1 MMEKLNIAII
11 GLGYFS
17 QFHLKAW
24 AGLQEVGTISVTDP
38 IPERVSWARDH
49 YALTGYPDLTSLL
62 ANTNPDIV
70 DIIAPSVAHATLIT
84 ELAAAGRILIC
95 QKPFC
100 TSLEEAER
108 MAAYAAEVGATLVIH
123 ENFRFQPWYRS
134 VKKFIDTGELGQIYQ
149 CRFSLRPGDGRGPD
163 AYVARQPAFRTMP
176 RLLVHETGVHFID
189 LFRWLF
195 GDIIDVYADVR
206 RLNPVLAGEDAGL
219 LILNHD
225 SGVQSLFDGNR
236 LSDHVADNPRK
247 TMGEMTI
254 EGEKGM
260 LRLNGQGQLYF
271 RAFGEL
277 HEVAVPIAG
286 KVDDDSFGGGC
297 VEALIRHVV
306 AAAQGQGPLENT
318 PAEYLPV
325 VRASEAAYAS
335 AKQGRKITL

>member
-1 MMEKLNIAII
+1 MKDKLNVAVV

-17 QFHLKAW
+17 QFHLNAW
-24 AGLQEVGTISVTDP
+24 AKLADVGTIGVMDLVS
-38 IPERVSWARDH
+38 ERVSWACDH
-49 YALTGYPDLTSLL
+49 YGTTGYFDLSTLGE
-62 ANTNPDIV
+62 TQPDIV
-70 DIIAPSVAHATLIT
+70 DIIAPPAAHATLIT

-108 MAAYAAEVGATLVIH
+108 MVARAANIGATLVVH
-123 ENFRFQPWYRS
+123 ENFRFQPWYRTA
-134 VKKFIDTGELGQIYQ
+134 KQFLDAGGLGQIYQ

-163 AYVARQPAFRTMP
+163 AYLSRQPAFRTMP

-195 GDIIDVYADVR
+195 GEITDVYADVR
-206 RLNPVLAGEDAGL
+206 RLNPALAGEDAGL
-219 LILNHD
+219 LIMNHD

-254 EGEKGM
+254 EGEKGA
-260 LRLNGQGQLYF
+260 LRLDGQGQLYF
-271 RAFGEL
+271 RPFATAQETIL
-277 HEVAVPIAG
+277 PITG
-286 KVDDDSFGGGC
+286 HVDEDSFGGGC

-306 AAAQGQGPLENT
+306 DAALGRGKIENT
-318 PAEYLPV
+318 SAEYLPV
-325 VRASEAAYAS
+325 IRATQAAYAS
-335 AKQGRKITL
+335 AQQGRKIIL